1 MNIFMKGLL
10 LLLHINHSDAENE
23 KPVLATVTKRDE
35 GGYRLWPSCNAPSSF
50 VNFWSILPVASGK
63 KVTDARCYIEAST
76 FYRGSLEY
84 NCID

>member
-10 LLLHINHSDAENE
+10 LLLHINHSNAESE

-35 GGYRLWPSCNAPSSF
+35 GGYRLWPSCNAQSSI

-63 KVTDARCYIEAST
+63 KVTDARLYAS
-76 FYRGSLEY
+76 
-84 NCID
+84 